1 MKSPRSKPSSSRGGL
16 ILKSGSSGCECSVPP
31 CADPPPPASLCELE
45 SSHFSIMF
53 PCLVKSHGVEK
64 KKEAPISCILMQI
77 PAAGKRRQ
85 SSKEFQMRHKS
96 FNKAYMVRKKPQ
108 QKQIIKGAHE
118 MGQRRCTV
126 HSRGVARKRY
136 CWVSQ

>member
-1 MKSPRSKPSSSRGGL
+1 
-16 ILKSGSSGCECSVPP
+16 
-31 CADPPPPASLCELE
+31 
-45 SSHFSIMF
+45 
-53 PCLVKSHGVEK
+53 
-64 KKEAPISCILMQI
+64 MQI
-77 PAAGKRRQ
+77 PAAGKRQQ